1 MFSPPQASSAISF
14 EPEDERG
21 RGPFKSGFFS
31 VWGSCRSRTGRA
43 GDRVLAS
50 ADLIDRLELP
60 PDVAKR
66 SLGDLRLRGKGADLA
81 LYALT
86 KAPQHARRAEAAASR
101 EPAPKETSIALS

>member
-1 MFSPPQASSAISF
+1 VRKEIVFLGDTVNTTARIQ
-14 EPEDERG
+14 EL
-21 RGPFKSGFFS
+21 
-31 VWGSCRSRTGRA
+31 CRQT

-60 PDVAKR
+60 PGVAKR

-86 KAPQHARRAEAAASR
+86 KTSPRAARARARGGESAR
-101 EPAPKETSIALS
+101 EETPATLS